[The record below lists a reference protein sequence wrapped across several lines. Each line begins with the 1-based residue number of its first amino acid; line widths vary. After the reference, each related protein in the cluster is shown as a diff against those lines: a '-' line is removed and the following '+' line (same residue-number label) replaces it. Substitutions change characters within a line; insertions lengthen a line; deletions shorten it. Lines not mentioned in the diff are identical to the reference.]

1 MTKENKRKLDG
12 LLNQIN
18 AIMNSRIVVA
28 GFVILDGVNFII
40 NPFGS
45 MEFMAMIIAGFAIIA
60 AISLLLTNMKTK
72 TKDLKS
78 TIIAIIMIIAG
89 LNIFIFPKFFG
100 RNIRVLV
107 AIFIILNGLINIFN
121 IFKLDK
127 IAASISYAENK
138 LIKRFES
145 EDENKTYNKKIILE
159 QANKFI
165 NPINDVI
172 GKISVESIIY
182 LIFNI
187 ISVILGIL
195 LFTNDNITI
204 FICGFILIYTGI
216 FDIFMYLK
224 SRKLAR
230 RISK

>member
-1 MTKENKRKLDG
+1 ME
-12 LLNQIN
+12 QI
-18 AIMNSRIVVA
+18 
-28 GFVILDGVNFII
+28 
-40 NPFGS
+40 
-45 MEFMAMIIAGFAIIA
+45 E
-60 AISLLLTNMKTK
+60 
-72 TKDLKS
+72 
-78 TIIAIIMIIAG
+78 
-89 LNIFIFPKFFG
+89 
-100 RNIRVLV
+100 
-107 AIFIILNGLINIFN
+107 
-121 IFKLDK
+121 
-127 IAASISYAENK
+127 
-138 LIKRFES
+138 
-145 EDENKTYNKKIILE
+145 ENKTYNKKIILE

-172 GKISVESIIY
+172 GKIGVESIIY

-230 RISK
+230 RINKKRS